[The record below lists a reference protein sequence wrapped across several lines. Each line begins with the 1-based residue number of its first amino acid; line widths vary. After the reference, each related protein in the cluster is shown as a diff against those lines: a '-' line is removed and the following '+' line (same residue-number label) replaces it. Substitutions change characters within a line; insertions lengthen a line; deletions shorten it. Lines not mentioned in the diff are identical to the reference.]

1 MHNNTELLY
10 NFISL
15 GYYVLICFDD
25 GDKIIGGQFDNSL
38 LNSVQFD
45 RTLYKDTVNTALH
58 LKPTKGIF
66 TAYYLS

>member
-10 NFISL
+10 NFLSL
-15 GYYVLICFDD
+15 GFYVLICFDD
-25 GDKIIGGQFDNSL
+25 GDKIIGGPFDNSL
-38 LNSVQFD
+38 LNSVRFN

-58 LKPTKGIF
+58 LKPTKGTV